1 MKSDD
6 QRITSVDLQTSHC
19 LPHGLCLPDDDI
31 GMIFQDLHVQK
42 NVGQNLT
49 QSVREGIRKKIRD
62 YLGIFPNIG
71 GGGGAESQKVLL
83 TNRGG

>member
-6 QRITSVDLQTSHC
+6 QRITSVDLQTSYC

-49 QSVREGIRKKIRD
+49 QSVIYDR
-62 YLGIFPNIG
+62 N
-71 GGGGAESQKVLL
+71 
-83 TNRGG
+83 